1 MAIASYISFIFLTY
15 GVFILTVCQI
25 NLSSADG
32 LSQSEA
38 HLNPVE
44 QQDGQS
50 NSFNEYPR
58 QRYPVISKLHSDFS
72 SLFIF
77 F

>member
-1 MAIASYISFIFLTY
+1 MAIASYISLTY
-15 GVFILTVCQI
+15 WVFILIVCQI
-25 NLSSADG
+25 NLSSVDG
-32 LSQSEA
+32 LSQSKT
-38 HLNPVE
+38 HLNPAE

-72 SLFIF
+72 SLFIVF
-77 F
+77 